1 MTCLHGALQL
11 QNALGSTALTTNSIA
26 AHASAGVYKNGGP
39 TNVDGPKDL
48 SGICDRSDAD
58 VRGIKKS
65 ISAVGPRNSI
75 NE

>member
-1 MTCLHGALQL
+1 M
-11 QNALGSTALTTNSIA
+11 
-26 AHASAGVYKNGGP
+26 YKNGGP

-65 ISAVGPRNSI
+65 ISAVANRGSVK
-75 NE
+75 E